1 MRTERVQQIAVI
13 HSDNANEF
21 QKQFNAQMIALADK
35 SPEVEFN
42 HAQGFCAYITY
53 TETTY
58 TVDSIAD
65 EFHADGLKFTCR
77 NCPLHE
83 VETDGRKKRVKCK
96 YADVGF
102 CHLDHEACEVFYRR
116 LMLREVEPIGEP
128 QEYGI
133 KKKAKYNTAERRV
146 RIG

>member
-1 MRTERVQQIAVI
+1 MRTDRVQQIAVI
-13 HSDNANEF
+13 CSDNALDF
-21 QKQFNAQMIALADK
+21 QNKFNTQMVALADK
-35 SPEVEFN
+35 NPKVEFN

-53 TETTY
+53 EETTY
-58 TVDSIAD
+58 KVDSIAD

-96 YADVGF
+96 YADTGY
-102 CHLDHEACEVFYRR
+102 CRLDSEACEVFYRR
-116 LMLREVEPIGEP
+116 LMLREIEPIGEP
-128 QEYGI
+128 QEYGV
-133 KKKAKYNTAERRV
+133 KKKAYNTERRL